1 MKPNEA
7 RSQVELAAA
16 RLREHVVDPAADSA
30 STAARRRRFVEAA
43 ARPAP
48 RVRVPVL
55 VAAAL
60 AAAVVVF
67 VTSRQQLVPA
77 EPPLTFTAGVDPT
90 RGEVGAYFASANGT
104 ELPLRFSDGSV
115 MTLDGSAR
123 ARVTETTPVGAT
135 VLLETGRA
143 KVDIVH
149 KARTEWR
156 VTSGPYTIR
165 VTGTS
170 FAVSWE
176 PAAGA
181 LEVVM
186 FSGTVVV
193 KGPGIESGVAISGS
207 QRFVTSAPKIET
219 LPDPT
224 LPAPDVAA
232 TTQAPPAA
240 QGQPA
245 PLEERPKTPTTY
257 IHPKTGISNAG
268 GFNAAAEHA
277 ATSPPE
283 SWTALSAKGQ
293 HQRVLE
299 EAERRGIDSSL
310 DSASE
315 ADLSA
320 LADAARYSGRA
331 ELARRAL
338 LAVRTRFTGSPRA
351 QAAAFLLG
359 RMMEDAGLT
368 RGAVEW
374 YDRYLGEAPRGPLAA
389 ETLGR
394 RMVALRHLGDMEACR
409 KAAHDYLRQFPSGPY
424 AGVAGEIAEP

>member
-16 RLREHVVDPAADSA
+16 RLREHVVDPAADAA
-30 STAARRRRFVEAA
+30 STAVRRRRFVEAA
-43 ARPAP
+43 GRPAP
-48 RVRVPVL
+48 QRRGL
-55 VAAAL
+55 ILAAAAL
-60 AAAVVVF
+60 TAAAVVFIV
-67 VTSRQQLVPA
+67 SRQQVVTP
-77 EPPLTFTAGVDPT
+77 EPSLTFTAGIDPT

-115 MTLDGSAR
+115 MMLDGSAR

-149 KARTEWR
+149 KPRTEWK
-156 VTSGPYTIR
+156 VASGPYTIR

-186 FSGTVVV
+186 FSGTVIV
-193 KGPGIESGVAISGS
+193 KGPGIESGVALSGS
-207 QRFVTSAPKIET
+207 QRFVTAAPKIET
-219 LPDPT
+219 LPELN
-224 LPAPDVAA
+224 LPAPDVVA
-232 TTQAPPAA
+232 TPTSPRTEGSPAPPEEGPKTLSTRSRPKSGPSGPGSIA
-240 QGQPA
+240 PA
-245 PLEERPKTPTTY
+245 PEP
-257 IHPKTGISNAG
+257 GSS
-268 GFNAAAEHA
+268 
-277 ATSPPE
+277 SPAE
-283 SWTALSAKGQ
+283 SWTALGAKGQ
-293 HQRVLE
+293 HQRVIE
-299 EAERRGIDSSL
+299 EAERRGIDTSL
-310 DSASE
+310 DSAGE

-320 LADAARYSGRA
+320 LADAARYAGRI

-338 LAVRTRFTGSPRA
+338 MAVRTRFAGSPRA

-359 RMMEDAGLT
+359 RMMDDAGSA
-368 RGAVEW
+368 RAAVEW
-374 YDRYLGEAPRGPLAA
+374 YDRYLAEAPQGPLAA
-389 ETLGR
+389 EALGR
-394 RMVALRHLGDMEACR
+394 RMVALRHLGDVEACR
-409 KAAHDYLRQFPSGPY
+409 RSARDYLRQFPSGPY